1 MAYLLVFNTTDLRED
16 KKKAIT
22 AWTSIKS
29 RRRSLQIYGNISI
42 KVTTVLGYG
51 VPYYSPS

>member
-42 KVTTVLGYG
+42 NVTTVLGYG